1 MRVVPIESG
10 YFVRLDLGEE
20 IVGTLTALVKE
31 RQITGGSITGIGAVK
46 SAELGY
52 FDVHRKEYAKR
63 TFEDDMELVAMNGN
77 ITWLEDGEPMIHAH
91 ALLSGADLTAV
102 GGHLFSAE
110 IAVTGEVFIQTHDS
124 RLERKPDKR
133 TGLKLI
139 G

>member
-20 IVGTLTALVKE
+20 IMATLAALVKE
-31 RQITGGSITGIGAVK
+31 RQIVGGAISGIGAIK
-46 SAELGY
+46 NAEIGY
-52 FDVHRKEYAKR
+52 FDVHRKEYSKR
-63 TFEDDMELVAMNGN
+63 LFEEDMELLAMNGN

-91 ALLSGADLTAV
+91 AVLSGADLAAV

-110 IAVTGEVFIQTHDS
+110 IAVTGEVFIQTHSS
-124 RLERKPDKR
+124 RLVRQPDVR